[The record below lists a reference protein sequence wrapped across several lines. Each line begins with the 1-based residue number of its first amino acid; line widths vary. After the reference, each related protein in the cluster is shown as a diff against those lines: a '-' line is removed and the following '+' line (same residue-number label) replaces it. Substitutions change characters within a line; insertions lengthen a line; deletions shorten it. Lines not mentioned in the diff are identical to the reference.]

1 MGTDM
6 ARVEQSYGGHT
17 KAIDKNGKY
26 TSVEI
31 PYIVFDAADED
42 AALSAVFAA
51 APKTSNSLP
60 LDSIEI
66 DSRENET
73 TFKVNAVYKTGTAS
87 SSASDSNEAQMSFD
101 LSTGS
106 ETVKRTLNQRWKSAN
121 ARATGGYIGWDGKS
135 TDIAGVTV
143 VTGVMR
149 ESYTLYW
156 KPAKLDNDYRRA
168 LAVQVGRVNS
178 KAFKGWNKGEALFL
192 GATFSGNASG
202 SEKVPVTYN
211 FAIQQNEAATTVNG
225 IAVPAKYGWEYVWS
239 IAATKVPAGGIP
251 TVVVDGIYFEQVY
264 KWGDFGRLKI

>member
-1 MGTDM
+1 M
-6 ARVEQSYGGHT
+6 ARVEQSYGEHT
-17 KAIDKNGKY
+17 KAIDKNGAY
-26 TSVEI
+26 TGAEI

-42 AALSAVFAA
+42 AALAAVLAA
-51 APKTSNSLP
+51 AQKSYNGLL

-73 TFKVNAVYKTGTAS
+73 TFKVNAVYKAATAAAS
-87 SSASDSNEAQMSFD
+87 SDSREAQMSFD

-106 ETVKRTLNQRWKSAN
+106 ETVKRTMNQRWKSAN
-121 ARATGGYIGWDGKS
+121 ARATGGYIGWNGKPGG
-135 TDIAGVTV
+135 DIAGVTI

-178 KAFKGWNKGEALFL
+178 KAFKGWYKGEVLFL

-202 SEKVPVTYN
+202 SEKVAVTYN
-211 FAIQQNEAATTVNG
+211 FAIQQNESATTVEG
-225 IAVPAKYGWEYVWS
+225 VAVPAKYGWEYVWS
-239 IAATKVPAGGIP
+239 IAETKADGKVPV
-251 TVVVDGIYFEQVY
+251 VVVDGIYFEQVY